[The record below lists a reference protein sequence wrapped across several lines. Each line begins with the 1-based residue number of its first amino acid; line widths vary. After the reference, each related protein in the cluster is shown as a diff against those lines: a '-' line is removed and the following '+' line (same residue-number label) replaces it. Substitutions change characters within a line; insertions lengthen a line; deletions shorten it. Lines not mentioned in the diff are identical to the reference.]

1 MAEFAPFFLRSI
13 WYYALPSQ
21 TLAKG
26 KMVAKTLLG
35 EPVLFARKDDGTVFA
50 LRDVCP
56 HRAMPLSCGRFD
68 GREVECCYHGWR
80 FDKEG
85 VCRDIPWLTGHEGI
99 DPANIKV
106 RTYPVMEVQGNIWI
120 FMSDKKE
127 AEKAGANPDAFAHKP
142 PVLPGIAMDAQAG
155 LWTHSLFPCHM
166 DHAVIGLMD
175 PAHGPFVH
183 QAWWWRGKT
192 SIHEKAKAFGA
203 APFGF
208 VMKKHRPSSNSFG
221 YKILGGVPETE
232 IVFALPGVRIEHIQ
246 IGQEK
251 NKHHVINLTCVTPI
265 SETQTE
271 ITHLIYWTQ
280 PWLALIKPFFRPFM
294 EGFIEQD
301 KDVVTRQ
308 QIGLKHEKSMLLLK
322 DADTQARWYF
332 QLKQEYAK
340 ASSESRAFNNP
351 VPDVTLR
358 WRS

>member
-1 MAEFAPFFLRSI
+1 MAEFQPFFLRNI

-26 KMVAKTLLG
+26 KMLAKTLLG
-35 EPVLFARKDDGTVFA
+35 EPIVFARKEDGTVFA

-56 HRAMPLSCGRFD
+56 HRSMPLSCGNFD
-68 GREVECCYHGWR
+68 GQQVECCYHGWK

-85 VCRDIPWLTGHEGI
+85 VCREIPWLTGHEAI
-99 DPANIKV
+99 DPTNIKV
-106 RTYPVMEVQGNIWI
+106 RTYPVHEAQGNIWI
-120 FMSDKKE
+120 FM
-127 AEKAGANPDAFAHKP
+127 AEKPGNNPDAFEHKP
-142 PVLPGIAMDAQAG
+142 PVLPGVGADAQPG
-155 LWTHSLFPCHM
+155 IWTKSSFPCHV
-166 DHAVIGLMD
+166 DHGVIGLMD

-203 APFGF
+203 SPFGF
-208 VMKKHRPSSNSFG
+208 VMKKHKPSSNSFG

-232 IVFALPGVRIEHIQ
+232 IFFALPGTRIEHIQ
-246 IGQEK
+246 IG
-251 NKHHVINLTCVTPI
+251 KHHVINLTCVTPI
-265 SETQTE
+265 TETETE

-280 PWLALIKPFFRPFM
+280 PWLFLIKPFFRPFM

-301 KDVVTRQ
+301 KTVVVKQ
-308 QIGLKHEKSMLLLK
+308 QLGLKHEKSMLLLK
-322 DADTQARWYF
+322 DADTLARWYF
-332 QLKQEYAK
+332 QLKQEYVK
-340 ASSESRAFNNP
+340 SESESRAFNNP